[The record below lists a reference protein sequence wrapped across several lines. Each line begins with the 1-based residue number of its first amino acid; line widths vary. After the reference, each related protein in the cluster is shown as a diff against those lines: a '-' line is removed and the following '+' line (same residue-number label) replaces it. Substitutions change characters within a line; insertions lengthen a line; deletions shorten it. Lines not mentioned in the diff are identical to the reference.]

1 MTKGVHIPKL
11 STRETLAGL
20 ALSLSHRYRVKDS
33 DNVGL
38 IRLERA
44 KARKVKKTTVFQVDP
59 GSKVEA
65 VEFPESYRWVVE
77 VCLNRLMHHHAQLYL
92 KAQEGDIGEML
103 LIEVR
108 RWLGYHN
115 RLINDYKIIRTL
127 FKEAFHAF
135 KAHNMHTCWRSPVLD
150 GYLAQ
155 LWLSRQDNL
164 IGKAANPNS
173 HQQTAKALVKSIDVL
188 HGLDWKTFKD
198 ESHYSDIYSEQS
210 TDWDEAFVYIDEPL
224 DFSCYEK
231 RGSHEVEEAQASED
245 DSPESKEMDDRM
257 REGPMS
263 SLSDATP
270 HLAPSPLILPVL
282 ETEDRQG
289 REDTGPMSVGGS
301 TSPSAP
307 SPSILPVLETEDRQ
321 GSEDTRPMSVG
332 GSTSHPAPSPLLP
345 VQALEDRDTEHMSID
360 GLTSP
365 PDPLPV
371 HTDNAAA
378 RWAARVREICLR
390 LKNGGSTLSSYGLA
404 YLANTLAEAQGV
416 C

>member
-20 ALSLSHRYRVKDS
+20 ALSLAHRYRVKDS

-44 KARKVKKTTVFQVDP
+44 KARKVKKTTAFKVDP

-65 VEFPESYRWVVE
+65 VELPESYRWVVE
-77 VCLNRLMHHHAQLYL
+77 VCLNRLMHHHTQLYL
-92 KAQEGDIGEML
+92 GAQEEDIGEKL

-115 RLINDYKIIRTL
+115 RLINDYNIIRTL

-135 KAHNMHTCWRSPVLD
+135 KAHKMHAGWRSPVLD

-245 DSPESKEMDDRM
+245 DSPELNEMDDWM

-263 SLSDATP
+263 SLSDAT
-270 HLAPSPLILPVL
+270 A
-282 ETEDRQG
+282 
-289 REDTGPMSVGGS
+289 
-301 TSPSAP
+301 PSAP

-321 GSEDTRPMSVG
+321 GSEDTRPVSVG
-332 GSTSHPAPSPLLP
+332 GSTSHP
-345 VQALEDRDTEHMSID
+345 
-360 GLTSP
+360 
-365 PDPLPV
+365 
-371 HTDNAAA
+371 
-378 RWAARVREICLR
+378 LR
-390 LKNGGSTLSSYGLA
+390 RLCCPYRHWRIVT
-404 YLANTLAEAQGV
+404 QDI
-416 C
+416 

>member
-1 MTKGVHIPKL
+1 M
-11 STRETLAGL
+11 
-20 ALSLSHRYRVKDS
+20 
-33 DNVGL
+33 
-38 IRLERA
+38 
-44 KARKVKKTTVFQVDP
+44 
-59 GSKVEA
+59 
-65 VEFPESYRWVVE
+65 
-77 VCLNRLMHHHAQLYL
+77 
-92 KAQEGDIGEML
+92 
-103 LIEVR
+103 
-108 RWLGYHN
+108 
-115 RLINDYKIIRTL
+115 
-127 FKEAFHAF
+127 
-135 KAHNMHTCWRSPVLD
+135 LD

-224 DFSCYEK
+224 DLSCYEK

-289 REDTGPMSVGGS
+289 
-301 TSPSAP
+301 
-307 SPSILPVLETEDRQ
+307 
-321 GSEDTRPMSVG
+321 SEDTRPMSVG

-345 VQALEDRDTEHMSID
+345 VRTLEDRDTGHMSMN
-360 GLTSP
+360 GSTSP

-371 HTDNAAA
+371 HTDDADA
-378 RWAARVREICLR
+378 RWAAHIREICLR
-390 LKNGGSTLSSYGLA
+390 LKNK
-404 YLANTLAEAQGV
+404 AQGV